1 MAVKLVTGYK
11 GKDHVTAE
19 QWADFNRGGF
29 SGMRQSFRWETRWR
43 PLFRP
48 RTRLPLKMAWL

>member
-19 QWADFNRGGF
+19 QWADFNRGIFGDAAIPGGKQDGDRY
-29 SGMRQSFRWETRWR
+29 SDRE
-43 PLFRP
+43 PDYH
-48 RTRLPLKMAWL
+48 